1 MYQHPPFN
9 YKHFK
14 KKFLKTSGNP
24 LIKNLLLLLVVLV
37 AISFYTGSFSLEKI
51 GHQAEA
57 IAREVA
63 VFFQPQKVEELP
75 KPEENYISK
84 IPYEQ
89 AVIDAVQSAS
99 PSVVSIVIS
108 KNMPVYEQEFISPFG
123 EDFGGLGFEIP
134 QYVQKGTKYQEIG
147 AGSGFIVSQD
157 GLVLTN
163 KHVVLDKAA
172 DYTVVTNGGSKYN
185 AKVVAL
191 DPVQDLAIIK
201 IQTDASKNPGQ
212 AEKFPSIK
220 LGDSNG
226 VRIGQGVIAIGN
238 ALGQF
243 TNTVSVG
250 VVSGL
255 KRTVS
260 ASNQSGSFSETLEGI
275 IQTDAAINQ
284 GNSGGPLLNLRGEVI
299 GVSVATAQGAQ
310 SIGFAIPINIAKRD
324 IQQIIATNKITY
336 AFLGV
341 RYVLVD
347 DKVKKEH
354 KLTVDYGAYVKRGD
368 NGEAAITANSPAK
381 TAGLKEKDVI
391 LTFNGEKVTKDNSLA
406 SIIAKY
412 NPGDKVTL
420 KVLRAGEE
428 IDIEVTLTERK

>member
-1 MYQHPPFN
+1 MYNLPDHN
-9 YKHFK
+9 YYHLK
-14 KKFLKTSGNP
+14 KKVSKVFSNQ
-24 LIKNLLLLLVVLV
+24 LIKNLSLLLIVFI
-37 AISFYTGSFSLEKI
+37 AASFYTGAFSLDKI
-51 GHQAEA
+51 QHRVNV
-57 IAREVA
+57 IANGVQSILLPPKVQETPGRE
-63 VFFQPQKVEELP
+63 ES
-75 KPEENYISK
+75 YTSK
-84 IPYEQ
+84 ISYEQ
-89 AVIDAVQSAS
+89 AIIDAVQSAS

-108 KNMPVYEQEFISPFG
+108 KNMPVYEQEIINPFG
-123 EDFGGLGFEIP
+123 EDFPGFEFEIP

-147 AGSGFIVSQD
+147 AGSGFIVSED

-163 KHVVLDKAA
+163 KHLVLDKAA
-172 DYTVVTNGGSKYN
+172 DYTVVTNEGKKYD

-191 DPVQDLAIIK
+191 DPVQDLAVIK
-201 IQTDASKNPGQ
+201 IKTDSAKNPVE
-212 AEKFPSIK
+212 AERFPSIK

-226 VRIGQGVIAIGN
+226 IRIGQGAIAIGN

-275 IQTDAAINQ
+275 IQTDAAINF
-284 GNSGGPLLNLRGEVI
+284 GNSGGPLINLRGEVI
-299 GVSVATAQGAQ
+299 GVNTATAEGAQ
-310 SIGFAIPINIAKRD
+310 TVGFAIPINIAKRD
-324 IQQIIATNKITY
+324 INQIIATNKITY

-354 KLTVDYGAYVKRGD
+354 TLSVDYGAYVLRGE
-368 NGEAAITANSPAK
+368 NGEAAITADSPAK

-412 NPGDKVTL
+412 TPGDKVTL
-420 KVLRAGEE
+420 KVLRGEE
-428 IDIEVTLTERK
+428 EIEMEVTLTERK